1 MKQSIPIPLRST
13 FFNLTKFARKKPR
26 LKLSQEIAFEK
37 AKRYCAYQDRCHQ
50 EVRQKIISLK
60 IYGDDLEEIITELI
74 KQDYLNEERYARSY
88 ARGKFR
94 IKKWGRNKIKQN
106 LYARRISD
114 YCIKKAMTEIDEE
127 EYLKTLREVIYKQV
141 DKHEDKAKLIA
152 KDKAIKYAVTRGYES
167 NLIFKIIKE
176 IENEQGY

>member
-1 MKQSIPIPLRST
+1 MC
-13 FFNLTKFARKKPR
+13 KFGHQIHI

-37 AKRYCAYQDRCHQ
+37 TKRYCAYQDRCHK

-60 IYGDDLEEIITELI
+60 IYGDDLEEIMTELI
-74 KQDYLNEERYARSY
+74 KQDFLNEERFARSF

-94 IKKWGRNKIKQN
+94 LKKWGRNKIKQN
-106 LYARRISD
+106 LYARGISD
-114 YCIKKAMTEIDEE
+114 YCIRKSMTEIDEE
-127 EYLKTLREVIYKQV
+127 EYLETLREVIYKQV
-141 DKHEDKAKLIA
+141 NKHDDKAKLIA

-167 NLIFKIIKE
+167 NLIFRIIKE

>member
-1 MKQSIPIPLRST
+1 MKLSIPIPFKIALSD
-13 FFNLTKFARKKPR
+13 LVKFTRKKSF

-37 AKRYCAYQDRCHQ
+37 TKRYCAYQDRCHQ
-50 EVRQKIISLK
+50 EVRQKLISLK
-60 IYGDDLEEIITELI
+60 VYGDDLEEVLTELI
-74 KQDYLNEERYARSY
+74 KLDFLNEERYARSY

-114 YCIKKAMTEIDEE
+114 YCIRKAMTEIDEE
-127 EYLKTLREVIYKQV
+127 EYLDTLREVIYKQV